1 MKLRFTIGRKLS
13 LGFGVLLIAITIN
26 GILTFITLNKT
37 ERLKERIAN
46 VHTPS
51 ITQLKDLNLLL
62 IRSKTLSTAWL
73 QDDQDDI
80 PSKIELR
87 RLHDYEYPD
96 LKKELFNLVKE
107 WEIADKERMDSII
120 AAVDTVIGVQHN
132 MMLTYA
138 ERKDYWEPSSRVE
151 MKFEMVNSFETG
163 EINNT
168 INDILDDI
176 KNVIISQ
183 NTYADIASLQMQE
196 AFDRLR
202 VYVLWL
208 GLFLLLSGV
217 LIAFFTIRSI
227 VSPINKL
234 KDVLLIMGKG
244 VLPQSTIDAGQD
256 EIGEMS
262 VALNNLVDGLK
273 RTSDFSKEIGQGN
286 FKSEYEPLSEDDTLG
301 NSLLIM
307 RDNLAKV
314 AEEDKRRNWS
324 TGGLAKFGEILRKH
338 SDNVSELATALISD
352 LIKYL
357 DANQGGVFIINNDD
371 PEDVYMSLVGC
382 YAWDRVKY
390 LEQKV
395 AEGDGLV
402 GQSWQEKS
410 TLYITDVP
418 SDYIKITSGLG
429 DATPSCLLIVPLKV
443 NDEVFG
449 VVEIASFFEFE
460 EYQVRFVE
468 KLAETTASTINTV
481 KVNERTKKLLEQSQI
496 TSEQLRVKE
505 DEMEQE
511 QREMQDKFKEMES
524 VIDDLE
530 SSNSALKRRTEKY
543 KDENITLQNILLK
556 TSKELEKLKQDIE

>member
-73 QDDQDDI
+73 QDDQDDT
-80 PSKIELR
+80 PSKIELV
-87 RLHDYEYPD
+87 RLYEYEYPE
-96 LKKELFNLVKE
+96 LKKKLFTLVKE
-107 WEIADKERMDSII
+107 WEISDKEQMDSIV
-120 AAVDTVIGVQHN
+120 AAIDTVIGVQHN

-138 ERKDYWEPSSRVE
+138 EQKDYWKPSSRVE
-151 MKFEMVNSFETG
+151 MKFELLNSFETG
-163 EINNT
+163 EINNN
-168 INDILDDI
+168 INDILDNIKDI
-176 KNVIISQ
+176 IVSQ
-183 NTYADIASLQMQE
+183 NTYADKASIQMQE

-338 SDNVSELATALISD
+338 SDNVSELATALISE

-371 PEDVYMSLVGC
+371 VENIYMKLVGC

-390 LEQKV
+390 LEQTV
-395 AEGDGLV
+395 YEGDGLV

-410 TLYITDVP
+410 TLYITDIP

-449 VVEIASFFEFE
+449 VIEIASFFEFE
-460 EYQVRFVE
+460 DYQVKFVE

-496 TSEQLRVKE
+496 TSEQMRIKE
-505 DEMEQE
+505 DEMERKQSE
-511 QREMQDKFKEMES
+511 LEDKFKEMEE
-524 VIDDLE
+524 VIDELE
-530 SSNSALKRRTEKY
+530 SSNSALRRRTEKY

-556 TSKELEKLKQDIE
+556 TSKELEKVKKDI

>member
-1 MKLRFTIGRKLS
+1 MRFRFTIGRKLS
-13 LGFGVLLIAITIN
+13 LGFGILLIAITIN

-37 ERLKERIAN
+37 EQLKERIAN

-96 LKKELFNLVKE
+96 LKKELFILVKE
-107 WEIADKERMDSII
+107 WGGSDKSQMDSIVSAI
-120 AAVDTVIGVQHN
+120 DTVIGIQHN

-151 MKFEMVNSFETG
+151 MKFELVNSLESG
-163 EINNT
+163 DINNE
-168 INDILDDI
+168 INDILGNI
-176 KNVIISQ
+176 KDVIISQ
-183 NTYADIASLQMQE
+183 NTYAEKASVQMQE

-217 LIAFFTIRSI
+217 LIAFFTIKSI
-227 VSPINKL
+227 VSPVNKL
-234 KDVLLIMGKG
+234 KNVLLIMGQG
-244 VLPQSTIDAGQD
+244 VLPQNEIGAGKD

-273 RTSDFSKEIGQGN
+273 RTSNFSKEIGQGN

-324 TGGLAKFGEILRKH
+324 TGGLAKFGEILRRH
-338 SDNVSELATALISD
+338 SDNVSELVTTLISE

-357 DANQGGVFIINNDD
+357 NANQGGVFIINNDD
-371 PEDVYMSLVGC
+371 AENIHMKLVGC

-390 LEQKV
+390 LEQIIY
-395 AEGDGLV
+395 EGDGLI
-402 GQSWQEKS
+402 GQSWQEKA
-410 TLYITDVP
+410 TLYITDIP

-443 NDEVFG
+443 NEEVFG
-449 VVEIASFFEFE
+449 VIEIASFFEFE
-460 EYQVRFVE
+460 DYQVKFVE
-468 KLAETTASTINTV
+468 KLAETTASTINAV
-481 KVNERTKKLLEQSQI
+481 KVNERTKKLLEQSQL
-496 TSEQLRVKE
+496 TSEQMRVKE
-505 DEMEQE
+505 DEMAHKQSHLEE
-511 QREMQDKFKEMES
+511 RFKEMEA
-524 VIDDLE
+524 VIDELKT
-530 SSNSALKRRTEKY
+530 SNAALKQRTEKY

-556 TSKELEKLKQDIE
+556 TSKELEKVKRDM